1 MHNAHRVDRVNGNV
15 HHFDEHNPN
24 KENQINNNG
33 GVIGANIGYNDK
45 HGSINSTSY
54 SDGHPGTVGDAQV
67 GLGLALAGIAG
78 LVVRALFER
87 KEEYNPLPRV

>member
-1 MHNAHRVDRVNGNV
+1 MGNAHHVDRVNGNV
-15 HHFDEHNPN
+15 HVDEHNPN

-54 SDGHPGTVGDAQV
+54 SDAYPVTVGDAELD
-67 GLGLALAGIAG
+67 LGLTLVGVAG

>member
-1 MHNAHRVDRVNGNV
+1 MHNAHHVDRVNGNV
-15 HHFDEHNPN
+15 HVDEHNPN

-67 GLGLALAGIAG
+67 GLGLTLFAFAGFAG
-78 LVVRALFER
+78 YALFNER

>member
-15 HHFDEHNPN
+15 HVDEHNPN

-54 SDGHPGTVGDAQV
+54 SDAYPVTVGDAELD
-67 GLGLALAGIAG
+67 LGLTLVGVAG
-78 LVVRALFER
+78 LVALALFNER

>member
-1 MHNAHRVDRVNGNV
+1 MHNAHHVDRVNGNV
-15 HHFDEHNPN
+15 HVDEHNPN

-54 SDGHPGTVGDAQV
+54 SDAYPVTVGDAELD
-67 GLGLALAGIAG
+67 LGLTLVGVAG